1 MKMKQYF
8 RQLTNFLPVL
18 LTFCM
23 FFNLPLSVAQPGTG
37 SEPVELRFDLEDPE
51 GRPISNAVV
60 IAPNGRFYPDRNGS
74 VEAIV
79 AENATM
85 IIEAKGYTNIVFDL
99 ENKTMPETITLY
111 DELLQTGKDDM
122 VNLPLQLT
130 SPKRYV
136 TGAVSDISGDKL
148 VTSPEPLLSNT
159 LQGHGLGLVTIMNA
173 GGMSNNPASLYIR
186 GLGRDDNNQLITV
199 VDGIERPIDHLMAEE
214 IESIELLK
222 DATTKILYGPRAA
235 NGVLMITT
243 RRGDQHRRMMNVNV
257 DYGFGMPT
265 VYPEFIDAYNYANL
279 FNEARINDGLTPTYT
294 DADLEGY
301 RNSSGESDIRYPNAD
316 YYDYFLRSH
325 TNYSKVTSEF
335 SGGGDNAMYFLILGY
350 TGARGLENVG
360 TRPQNDR
367 FNIRGNLDLYVS
379 DMISA
384 HMDIAG
390 RFETMERGSI
400 HHAQFFGALSSHR
413 PNEYPF
419 IIDAEYLPPDTLGN
433 PALGA
438 SMHRNSNL
446 YGDLEFSGFFKNQYF
461 SGQTNFGLDF
471 DFDPWLEGLSAKTY
485 VTFDNYFFGA
495 ENLSNQPS
503 MYIRRWLTDQQGA
516 DSLAFQMVQ
525 RENYDPQL
533 RLSNNENLRNTGL
546 SAGLN
551 YQRSFGDHYVNA
563 DMGFLYA
570 LNEQAGQWV
579 TQHIE
584 YFNTVFR
591 SVYAYKDRYIGE
603 LTLAYMGSNKF
614 VRENRFNAFP
624 AAGVAWIVSEEPFF
638 DMEPINYLKL
648 KASGGV
654 LGYDG
659 ATPHWLYLDR
669 WQNWGNVSFGDPAG
683 TNQEQVMYSMRGNPD
698 LEWEKSREIN
708 VGLEAIA
715 FDHRLWL
722 EVNYFNDHRYD
733 IIHFL
738 NSQIPAMYGSRFM
751 HFNWGEVKNMGMEVG
766 LQWADRSNT
775 LNYSVGAN
783 YIYSENEIVRTNEV
797 LYPDD
802 YRRMTGL
809 PSDAMMGY
817 VSAGLFGRDA
827 DMDGHPHQTFG
838 PYGTGDIAYADL
850 NNDGIVDDNDR
861 KMIGNSFPRHVMG
874 LDIQLEYRGWG
885 LYVLTTANL
894 GVNSWLN
901 NSYYWNRLDDKYSA
915 ITLDR
920 YHPENNPA
928 GTYPRL
934 TTTSGE
940 NNFRDSDFWLENTS
954 FFRLKNVELSYTFNN
969 VAIDAVP
976 RSLKVYMRG
985 TNLLVLSKLNE
996 LDPEALNA
1004 GLTNYPVLTFISAGV
1019 SVSF

>member
-1 MKMKQYF
+1 MKEYF
-8 RQLTNFLPVL
+8 RHLTNLPTL
-18 LTFCM
+18 LAFCM
-23 FFNLPLSVAQPGTG
+23 LFNLPLGVAMPGAGSG
-37 SEPVELRFDLEDPE
+37 SEPVELRFSLEDPE
-51 GRPISNAVV
+51 GQPVRNAVV
-60 IAPNGRFYPDRNGS
+60 ILPNGRFYPDDNGY
-74 VEAIV
+74 VEIMA
-79 AENATM
+79 AEDATM
-85 IIEAKGYTNIVFDL
+85 IIEAKGYTNIVFDIEDAPL
-99 ENKTMPETITLY
+99 PETITLY
-111 DELLQTGKDDM
+111 DEPPQSGEEDII
-122 VNLPLQLT
+122 NLPMQMT
-130 SPKRYV
+130 SSRRHI
-136 TGAVSDISGDKL
+136 TGAVSSISGDKL

-159 LQGHGLGLVTIMNA
+159 LQGHGLGLVSIMNA

-186 GLGRDDNNQLITV
+186 GLGREEDNQVITV

-243 RRGDQHRRMMNVNV
+243 RRGDENRRTMNVNV
-257 DYGFGMPT
+257 DYGYGLPSG
-265 VYPEFIDAYNYANL
+265 YPEFVDAYTYANL
-279 FNEARINDGLTPTYT
+279 YNEARANDGLTPMYNE
-294 DADLEGY
+294 ADLDGY
-301 RNSSGESDIRYPNAD
+301 RNSSGKNDIRYPDAD
-316 YYDYFLRSH
+316 YYDHFLRNH
-325 TNYSKVTSEF
+325 TNYSKFTGEF
-335 SGGGDNAMYFLILGY
+335 GGGGDNARYFLILGY
-350 TGARGLENVG
+350 TGARGLENAG
-360 TRPQNDR
+360 TQPRNDR
-367 FNIRGNLDLYVS
+367 FNIRGNLDLNVS

-400 HHAQFFGALSSHR
+400 DHSQFFGALSSHR

-419 IIDAEYLPPDTLGN
+419 VIDAEYLPPDTLGN

-438 SMHRNSNL
+438 SMHRSSNL
-446 YGDLEFSGFFKNQYF
+446 YGDLKYSGYYNNQYF

-471 DFDPWLEGLSAKTY
+471 DFDPWLEGLSANTY

-503 MYIRRWLTDQQGA
+503 MYIRRWLTDQQGS

-533 RLSNNENLRNTGL
+533 RLTSNENLRNTGL

-584 YFNTVFR
+584 YVNTVFR

-624 AAGVAWIVSEEPFF
+624 AAGAAWIVSEESFF
-638 DMEPINYLKL
+638 DIEAINYLKL
-648 KASGGV
+648 KASGGI

-669 WQNWGNVSFGDPAG
+669 WQNLGSVSFGDPSG

-708 VGLEAIA
+708 AGLEAMA

-722 EVNYFNDHRYD
+722 EVNYFNNHRYD

-738 NSQIPAMYGSRFM
+738 DSEIPDVYGSRFM
-751 HFNWGEVKNMGMEVG
+751 HFNWGEVKNRGLEIG
-766 LQWADRSNT
+766 LQWADRGNT
-775 LNYSVGAN
+775 LNYSLGAN

-817 VSAGLFGRDA
+817 VSAGLFGRDVGL
-827 DMDGHPHQTFG
+827 DGHPHQTFG
-838 PYGTGDIAYADL
+838 PYGIGDIAYADL
-850 NNDGIVDDNDR
+850 NNDGVVDDNDR
-861 KMIGNSFPRHVMG
+861 KMLGNNFPRHVIG
-874 LDIQLEYRGWG
+874 LDFQLEYNGWG

-901 NSYYWNRLDDKYSA
+901 NSYYWNRLDDKYSV

-920 YHPENNPA
+920 YHPDNNPA
-928 GTYPRL
+928 GDYPRL

-940 NNFRDSDFWLENTS
+940 NNFRNSDFWLENTS
-954 FFRLKNVELSYTFNN
+954 FLRLKNVELSYTFNN

-985 TNLLVLSKLNE
+985 TNLFVLSRLNE
-996 LDPEALNA
+996 LDPEALSA
-1004 GLTNYPVLTFISAGV
+1004 GLNNYPVLTFVSAGV